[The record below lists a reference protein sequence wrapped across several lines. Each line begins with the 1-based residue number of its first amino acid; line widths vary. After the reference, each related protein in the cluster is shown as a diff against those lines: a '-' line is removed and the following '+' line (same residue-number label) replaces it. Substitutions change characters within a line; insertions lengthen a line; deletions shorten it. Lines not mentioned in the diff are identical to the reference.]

1 MNYCIMLKGRDI
13 INRFLLKNYIE
24 ISSMYPVFFT
34 LHFYKQKISRDIHC
48 SLNQSTSCS
57 CYESNIN
64 YLSNTTF
71 RGPLWLNRGH
81 LTSPLWKHPFLNPSH
96 AGPVIWRFWRCR
108 SQCGYRH
115 MTVWT
120 WNLITSFKRLIEL
133 K

>member
-1 MNYCIMLKGRDI
+1 MKVIW
-13 INRFLLKNYIE
+13 IE

-34 LHFYKQKISRDIHC
+34 LHFYKLKISRDIHC

-81 LTSPLWKHPFLNPSH
+81 LTGPLWKHPFLNIFINQSISILGNLH
-96 AGPVIWRFWRCR
+96 SFLTEMVGYNCFIIFQYYYLNIKILKFYENWNFW
-108 SQCGYRH
+108 
-115 MTVWT
+115 
-120 WNLITSFKRLIEL
+120 NFLKIISF
-133 K
+133 

>member
-1 MNYCIMLKGRDI
+1 LNYCIMLKGRDI

-81 LTSPLWKHPFLNPSH
+81 LTSPLWKHPFLNIFINQSISILGNLH
-96 AGPVIWRFWRCR
+96 SFLTEMV
-108 SQCGYRH
+108 GY
-115 MTVWT
+115 
-120 WNLITSFKRLIEL
+120 NCFIIFQYYYLNIKI
-133 K
+133 